1 MCVMVLT
8 SAARVVWVW
17 QALSVNEFRSCVY
30 SAPVAGIGTL
40 GESFLRNKGTCQRRI
55 AA

>member
-1 MCVMVLT
+1 
-8 SAARVVWVW
+8 VW

-40 GESFLRNKGTCQRRI
+40 GESFLRNKGTLMTFI